1 MGLAERRAIKN
12 FEDNHWS
19 ALQTQIHE
27 ATGTAIP
34 IEVDWASLA
43 APDYAHLYDEEL
55 PKIYFIPIIEAFK
68 KVTFDDMGKE
78 AVKSGISKIIVQ
90 NKKPD
95 YSSYWAEL
103 ENKVLTLD
111 YQFTNSGQI
120 DDRVEVL
127 VKKLEEKL

>member
-12 FEDNHWS
+12 FEDKHWP
-19 ALQTQIHE
+19 ALQARIQE
-27 ATGTAIP
+27 AAGTP
-34 IEVDWASLA
+34 IEIAVDWASLA

-55 PKIYFIPIIEAFK
+55 PNIYFVPIIEAFK
-68 KVTFDDMGKE
+68 KVAFDDMGKE
-78 AVKSGISKIIVQ
+78 AIKSGISKIIVQ

-103 ENKVLTLD
+103 ENKILTLD
-111 YQFTNSGQI
+111 YQFTNSSQI
-120 DDRVEVL
+120 DDRVDVL